1 VGPGTS
7 PTQSPSKRC
16 AATPHAAI
24 RTDARLLTIR
34 PAVERNLAQIEAVR
48 HFEFGGQ
55 TGPITIFHS
64 RG

>member
-1 VGPGTS
+1 VGPGAS

-24 RTDARLLTIR
+24 RADARLLAIR
-34 PAVERNLAQIEAVR
+34 PAVERNLGQIEAVR
-48 HFEFGGQ
+48 HFEFDGL
-55 TGPITIFHS
+55 TEPITIFHP